1 MGASEFILKQRGKD
15 RSDAFKQAYDDAQEE
30 HGHQEGYSGAINCT
44 SLAGD
49 KTADYKKSGL
59 SINKYIDKELES
71 CHKRN
76 CYSICVKEPVI
87 NKSKI
92 KSQVEHIINKGTAK
106 WILEYSVYEYDQPI
120 KSFFKK
126 GLAVSCAR
134 AHTEKTGRRT
144 SVVMEKH
151 LESGSHT
158 VAMISYK
165 QSKNEAPG
173 EWVFFG
179 LAPS

>member
-1 MGASEFILKQRGKD
+1 MGANEFILKQKGKD
-15 RSDAFKQAYDDAQEE
+15 RQDAFKQAYNEAEEE
-30 HGHQEGYSGAINCT
+30 HGHEQGYSGEINCT
-44 SLAGD
+44 NLAGD
-49 KTADYKKSGL
+49 KTDAYKKSGL

-71 CHKRN
+71 CSKGN
-76 CYSICVKEPVI
+76 CYSICVKEPVV

-92 KSQVEHIINKGTAK
+92 KSQVKHIINKGTAK
-106 WILEYSVYEYDQPI
+106 WILQYCVYEYDYDQYI
-120 KSFFKK
+120 KSFPTK

-144 SVVMEKH
+144 NVVMDKR
-151 LESGSHT
+151 LT

-165 QSKNEAPG
+165 QSKNEALG

-179 LAPS
+179 LAPC